1 MSKGAEPSPDDH
13 DDMRPEYDFS
23 GAVRGAT
30 ARYAEGANV
39 LVIAQI
45 SPYAASASLPS
56 GLSTTVGSVPRTRHV
71 RRSAL

>member
-30 ARYAEGANV
+30 ARYAEG
-39 LVIAQI
+39 QT
-45 SPYAASASLPS
+45 SW
-56 GLSTTVGSVPRTRHV
+56 
-71 RRSAL
+71 